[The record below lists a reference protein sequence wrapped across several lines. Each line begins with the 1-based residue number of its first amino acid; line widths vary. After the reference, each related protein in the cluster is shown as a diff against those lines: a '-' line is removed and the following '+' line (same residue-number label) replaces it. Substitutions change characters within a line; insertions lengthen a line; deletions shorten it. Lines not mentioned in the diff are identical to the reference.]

1 MILEGRYV
9 SQKSKR
15 CTKGLNS
22 TVLDVDNLPRKEL
35 NLVTDNP
42 RKFGRAVVTPHAY
55 HSKKVGR
62 NKAAVEANKQQIH
75 IILAEDEAQLR
86 QNSVSAELVSDGS
99 GAGKEQVGVTA
110 AAQQS
115 TAGTISSSV
124 GVSGEVLADI
134 DNPNCE
140 AASQISKK
148 AANKPCQFQGHPAA
162 KFLDAEGNYIGGGA
176 GRPPFIDVYSE
187 GFDKLPLDVQ
197 VASYQRFRELSKLRI
212 SFLKKAQALA
222 KK

>member
-55 HSKKVGR
+55 HSKK
-62 NKAAVEANKQQIH
+62 NKQQIH

-162 KFLDAEGNYIGGGA
+162 KFLDA

>member
-1 MILEGRYV
+1 MIPEDRCG

-62 NKAAVEANKQQIH
+62 NKAAVEANKQQVH
-75 IILAEDEAQLR
+75 ISLAEDEAQLR
-86 QNSVSAELVSDGS
+86 QDSVSAELVSDGS

-124 GVSGEVLADI
+124 GVSGEVL
-134 DNPNCE
+134 
-140 AASQISKK
+140 QISKK

>member
-86 QNSVSAELVSDGS
+86 QNSVSAELVSDGC
-99 GAGKEQVGVTA
+99 GAA
-110 AAQQS
+110 F
-115 TAGTISSSV
+115 I
-124 GVSGEVLADI
+124 
-134 DNPNCE
+134 
-140 AASQISKK
+140 
-148 AANKPCQFQGHPAA
+148 
-162 KFLDAEGNYIGGGA
+162 FLLW
-176 GRPPFIDVYSE
+176 RPPSWTGTAFAAFSLMC
-187 GFDKLPLDVQ
+187 FDM
-197 VASYQRFRELSKLRI
+197 SYQRGPVMQTEE
-212 SFLKKAQALA
+212 
-222 KK
+222 

>member
-1 MILEGRYV
+1 MIPEDRCG

-62 NKAAVEANKQQIH
+62 NKAAVEANKQQVH
-75 IILAEDEAQLR
+75 ISLAEDESQLR
-86 QNSVSAELVSDGS
+86 QDSVTAEHAS
-99 GAGKEQVGVTA
+99 GGNGTSGEQVDT

-115 TAGTISSSV
+115 TADIPSSGGNIGG
-124 GVSGEVLADI
+124 GVHADA
-134 DNPNCE
+134 DNQECE
-140 AASQISKK
+140 AISQISKK
-148 AANKPCQFQGHPAA
+148 AANKPCLFQGHPAS

-187 GFDKLPLDVQ
+187 GFDKLPLEVQ
-197 VASYQRFRELSKLRI
+197 IASYQRFRELSKLRI

>member
-99 GAGKEQVGVTA
+99 GAG
-110 AAQQS
+110 
-115 TAGTISSSV
+115 
-124 GVSGEVLADI
+124 
-134 DNPNCE
+134 
-140 AASQISKK
+140 
-148 AANKPCQFQGHPAA
+148 
-162 KFLDAEGNYIGGGA
+162 
-176 GRPPFIDVYSE
+176 RPPFIDVYSE